1 MILFISRRNRPTL
14 HVLTHGV
21 NIVIMSMDTE
31 KTLRRGRKLIM
42 RTEGRE
48 DKDVKTVWGSRE
60 KCRNGMRAEAKKIRS
75 RQVTAVTIH
84 MFSTF
89 NYLAT
94 F

>member
-1 MILFISRRNRPTL
+1 
-14 HVLTHGV
+14 
-21 NIVIMSMDTE
+21 MSMDTE

-42 RTEGRE
+42 RTEGWE

-75 RQVTAVTIH
+75 RQVTAVTIY

-89 NYLAT
+89 NYLAM

>member
-42 RTEGRE
+42 RTEGWE

-89 NYLAT
+89 NYLAM

>member
-1 MILFISRRNRPTL
+1 
-14 HVLTHGV
+14 
-21 NIVIMSMDTE
+21 MSMDTE

-42 RTEGRE
+42 RTEGWE